1 MATDE
6 YIKIN
11 YDNNLSNNEN
21 YDLISKNIGISRMY
35 FNNIMY
41 TKNIELDTD
50 WVHQND

>member
-1 MATDE
+1 MRRHNL
-6 YIKIN
+6 IKTIS
-11 YDNNLSNNEN
+11 DDNEN